1 MKCIVAFVYLLI
13 CSTSLLSGGPLP
25 FLFEQQFDPQR
36 KVGDASAVAD
46 KKWLSTQA
54 DTLLAI
60 IKVLFKG
67 DEATVIRY
75 IAPSAIR
82 ALYFLWAVVILV
94 GLNPCQIT
102 RADPIQIQ
110 PQRSEGGGGTETK
123 CIVKLRVVDGNRM
136 R

>member
-75 IAPSAIR
+75 NRAFSHTSIILFVGCRHSGWPQPLSDYAGGSDPDPASAFGR
-82 ALYFLWAVVILV
+82 W
-94 GLNPCQIT
+94 
-102 RADPIQIQ
+102 RWD
-110 PQRSEGGGGTETK
+110 
-123 CIVKLRVVDGNRM
+123 
-136 R
+136 